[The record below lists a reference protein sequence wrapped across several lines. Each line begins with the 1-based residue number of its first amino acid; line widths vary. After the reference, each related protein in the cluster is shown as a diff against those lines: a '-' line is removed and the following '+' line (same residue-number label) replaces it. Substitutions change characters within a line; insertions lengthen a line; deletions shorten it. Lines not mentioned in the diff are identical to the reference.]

1 MLDRA
6 DSPPVP
12 DLAALR
18 AALRAGAAAEGA
30 SPLAVAGAAAE
41 GASPLAVAGPLAL
54 ARGRL
59 HEAAGPARRVLAARI
74 AGAAQAEGPVIW
86 LRPGWGRERLCPQG
100 LLPLADPGALILAA
114 CPRAEDIPWAA
125 EEALRSGTVALVV
138 AELAAA
144 PDLRQVRR
152 LHLAAAEGG
161 ARARAAGLGLAPL
174 GLALMAEAVEGGIA
188 GVESRW
194 RLAPLPPEGGAAG
207 PAWRLDRLRGRD
219 APPAAWHVAGGG
231 GDWRVQAMAGERAF
245 EGP

>member
-1 MLDRA
+1 MLDRP
-6 DSPPVP
+6 DSPAPP

-18 AALRAGAAAEGA
+18 AALGARADGAPP
-30 SPLAVAGAAAE
+30 PLQ
-41 GASPLAVAGPLAL
+41 VAGPLAL

-59 HEAAGPARRVLAARI
+59 HEAAGPARRVLAALV
-74 AGAAQAEGPVIW
+74 AGAAQAEGAVIW

-125 EEALRSGTVALVV
+125 EEALRSGAVALVV
-138 AELAAA
+138 AELAAP

-174 GLALMAEAVEGGIA
+174 GLALMAEVVEGGIA

-194 RLAPLPPEGGAAG
+194 RLAPLPPEPRSAA

-219 APPAAWHVAGGG
+219 APPAAWQLD
-231 GDWRVQAMAGERAF
+231 GD
-245 EGP
+245 GPGSWALRPIASQPAREPALDRP